1 MRLALALGLFLTGCA
16 NLPPGPARAPV
27 VPRAPVEV
35 CPSTTAPS
43 HAPETAVVEVHRPQ
57 TREPVELRLVPL
69 VRVRGVDDVCAR
81 IRAELA
87 STPDTT
93 STTVRTTCTANDGA
107 RLLPPEWKLV
117 TVRTVTTMPRHGA
130 VTSVYARLVVQGR
143 STLMQEDSFVAHG
156 EMSMP
161 RGDSDGR
168 LELVRVDEVEHVS
181 VSGSP
186 SKRLAKA
193 VVLTFAIEDG
203 GAAVSA
209 SDEAAPRRKPLYSVV
224 CERSGA
230 SCTGLVSPRDVL
242 PPGVAEGTVP

>member
-1 MRLALALGLFLTGCA
+1 
-16 NLPPGPARAPV
+16 
-27 VPRAPVEV
+27 
-35 CPSTTAPS
+35 
-43 HAPETAVVEVHRPQ
+43 
-57 TREPVELRLVPL
+57 
-69 VRVRGVDDVCAR
+69 
-81 IRAELA
+81 
-87 STPDTT
+87 
-93 STTVRTTCTANDGA
+93 
-107 RLLPPEWKLV
+107 
-117 TVRTVTTMPRHGA
+117 MPRHGA

-143 STLMQEDSFVAHG
+143 STFMQEDSLVARG

-168 LELVRVDEVEHVS
+168 LELVRVDEVEHVGAP
-181 VSGSP
+181 GSP

-203 GAAVSA
+203 GAALSA
-209 SDEAAPRRKPLYSVV
+209 SDEAAPRRKLLYSVV